1 MLLILFATVLIVAE
15 TINGEKWPNY
25 SNNTCIALIKEG
37 GEIACNLTG
46 QGHYDRMSIGN
57 CWVSC
62 TERYHDFL
70 LPPAQCERIF
80 RVKTWAIYQKMFG
93 ELPPYGFEYCDEDDE
108 KRLRR
113 WVDDWINYKEKA
125 RKTLCPRRRY

>member
-46 QGHYDRMSIGN
+46 QGESWDGYLKFFGN
-57 CWVSC
+57 
-62 TERYHDFL
+62 
-70 LPPAQCERIF
+70 
-80 RVKTWAIYQKMFG
+80 
-93 ELPPYGFEYCDEDDE
+93 LPPYEFEYCDEDDE